1 MSDPV
6 APHMPAADPPMTQDL
21 DLLCINTIRTLS
33 MDAVEAA
40 KSGHPGTPMAL
51 APVAYAIWTRHLR
64 FDPAVPGWPNR
75 DRFVLSAGH
84 ASMLLYSILHLAGV
98 LDPERGKDGGAAITL
113 DDIRNFR
120 QLDSRAAGHPEYGHA
135 PGIETTT
142 GPLGQGI
149 ANSVGMAIASRW
161 LAARFNRPGF
171 ELFDHRVFVIASDG
185 DVMEGISHEAASIA
199 GHLGLANL
207 CWVYDNNRITIEGS
221 TELAYGDDIAQ
232 RFAGYGWTVAHVTDA
247 NDLAALDRALDAFEK
262 GDGRPHL
269 VIVDSHIG
277 YGAPHKQDSEKAH
290 GEPLGDDEVRGA
302 KRAYGWPEDAKFLVP
317 DGVREHF
324 ASALGA
330 RGTRMR
336 VDWNTRYSAWRVK
349 YPAEAA
355 ELDCILRRRLP
366 DGWDRDIP
374 EFPAD
379 AKGLATRD
387 SAGKV
392 LNAIA
397 KHIPWLLGGSADLAP
412 STKTLLTFD
421 GAGELEAATPGGR
434 NMHFGIREHGM
445 SAILNGMSLS
455 RLRPFGATFLIF
467 SDYEKPALRLAAIMG
482 QPVIHVF
489 THDSIGLGE
498 DGTTHQP
505 IEQLLAMRAIPGMI
519 VLRPADANE
528 VAECW
533 RVILAQTKRPAALVL
548 TRQAVPTLDRTR
560 YTPAAGVARGA
571 YVLAETAGSE
581 PELILIGTGSEVPLC
596 LAAHEELVAA
606 GVRSR
611 VVSMPSWEL
620 FDEQPIEYQD
630 SVLPPE
636 VTARIAVEAGTVMG
650 WERYVGAAGEV
661 IGMRTFGRSAPAPAL
676 FKRYGFTSAN
686 IVTTANQLLGRSQG
700 E

>member
-1 MSDPV
+1 
-6 APHMPAADPPMTQDL
+6 MPAADPRMTQDL

-64 FDPAVPGWPNR
+64 YDPAVPGWPNR

-113 DDIRNFR
+113 DDIRDFR
-120 QLDSRAAGHPEYGHA
+120 QLDSRTAGHPEHGLA

-161 LAARFNRPGF
+161 LAARYNRPGF

-232 RFAGYGWTVAHVTDA
+232 RFTGYGWTVAHVSDA
-247 NDLAALDRALDAFEK
+247 NDLAALDRALDAFEQ

-324 ASALGA
+324 ATALGA

-349 YPAEAA
+349 YPGEAA

-366 DGWDRDIP
+366 EDWDRDIP

-392 LNAIA
+392 LNAVA
-397 KHIPWLLGGSADLAP
+397 KRIPWLLGGSADLAP
-412 STKTLLTFD
+412 STKTLLNFE
-421 GAGELEAATPGGR
+421 GAGELQAGSPGGR

-445 SAILNGMSLS
+445 GAILNGMSLS

-467 SDYEKPALRLAAIMG
+467 SDYEKPALRLAAIME

-505 IEQLLAMRAIPGMI
+505 IEQLLALRAIPGMI

-533 RVILAQTKRPAALVL
+533 RLIVRQTKHPVALVL
-548 TRQAVPTLDRTR
+548 TRQTVPTLDRTR
-560 YTPAAGVARGA
+560 CAPAAGVARGA

-581 PELILIGTGSEVPLC
+581 PELILIGTGSEVHAC
-596 LAAHEELVAA
+596 LTAHEELVAA
-606 GVRSR
+606 GIRSR

-620 FDEQPIEYQD
+620 FDEQAAEYQD
-630 SVLPPE
+630 SVLPPD

-650 WERYVGAAGEV
+650 WERYVGTAGEV
-661 IGMRTFGRSAPAPAL
+661 IGMRTFGSSAPAPAL
-676 FKRYGFTSAN
+676 FKRYGFTPAN
-686 IVTTANQLLGRSQG
+686 IVATAKQMLGRSQG